1 MDPPSP
7 FSDLLNAPSGAAGGS
22 APHGPTRPEATKS
35 GTKASEEAQRWAPAT
50 ADEID
55 PSPLRTPPAVRLESF
70 AATAFDPTLTH
81 APTALAEASVRG
93 YVRSFVESLICLS
106 LAVILFRAFQ
116 LEGYMI
122 STGSMAPG
130 LIGHHKRVTCP
141 GCGWQFACG
150 VQFDESVA
158 GSLQD
163 VNAAQPSFEPANATC
178 PNCGESSIDLNTV
191 SRNQGD
197 QLLVA
202 KCAYEFSPPRRW
214 DVVVFRN
221 PNKPT
226 QAYVKRVAGLPGE
239 AVQVIRGD
247 LYADGRIQRKDL
259 AAQRALRI
267 PVFDQSHEPPENDAE
282 WGPRW
287 VVTGSNPSWVTDGPA
302 FEFDDSARMRGKSGT
317 AGKAADKKRSEPVE
331 LLTYRHWIRAGGDYH
346 TRVLLP
352 AECPEPKLPSSPFSP
367 IQFDEKARMLVC
379 SGPMNLDWR
388 DQALSL
394 NKDKG
399 TRTALL
405 RLYEESHVGPV
416 TDDYGYNRLEAGSR
430 PFSVRDLM
438 LAAHLTTQGGDGR
451 IQLEMSDGP
460 RDFHLEFDL
469 GAGEV
474 RLFTDAE
481 PKPVRTAPLPEGFV
495 GRKVLLEMSLFDRQ
509 VLVAVDDKL
518 LFDPFELPQDSAE
531 DEHLPVP
538 ARRPVR
544 WGARDAVLRLE
555 DLVLYRDVHYTR
567 GRARNGIV
575 SPCQLDSESYFML
588 GDNSPVSADS
598 RNWVDPGVKK
608 HLILGKPFVVHL
620 PSRPGRWSLGGHEFN
635 IRIPDLSRI
644 RYIR

>member
-1 MDPPSP
+1 MGHPS
-7 FSDLLNAPSGAAGGS
+7 
-22 APHGPTRPEATKS
+22 
-35 GTKASEEAQRWAPAT
+35 
-50 ADEID
+50 
-55 PSPLRTPPAVRLESF
+55 
-70 AATAFDPTLTH
+70 
-81 APTALAEASVRG
+81 TALAEAPVRG

-130 LIGHHKRVTCP
+130 LIGYHKRVTCP
-141 GCGWQFACG
+141 ECKWQFACG

-158 GSLQD
+158 GSLPD
-163 VNAAQPSFEPANATC
+163 VNAAQPSFEPSHATC
-178 PNCGESSIDLNTV
+178 PNCGQSAIELNSV
-191 SRNQGD
+191 PRNQGD

-247 LYADGRIQRKDL
+247 LYADGKIQRKDL

-267 PVFDQSHEPPENDAE
+267 PVYDQSHEPPEEDVE

-302 FEFDDSARMRGKSGT
+302 FEFDDSARRRKKSET
-317 AGKAADKKRSEPVE
+317 AENPAGAKDSDAVE
-331 LLTYRHWIRAGGDYH
+331 MLTYRHWIRAGGDYH

-367 IQFDEKARMLVC
+367 IQFDDRARMLIC
-379 SGPMNLDWR
+379 SGPMSLDWR
-388 DQALSL
+388 DQALGL

-416 TDDYGYNRLEAGSR
+416 TDDYGYNRLEIGTR
-430 PFSVRDLM
+430 PSSVRDLM
-438 LAAHLTTQGGDGR
+438 LSSQLTVQGGEGR
-451 IQLEMSDGP
+451 VLLEMSDGLG
-460 RDFHLEFDL
+460 DFRLEFDL
-469 GAGEV
+469 QAGEARLWAEQESKAV
-474 RLFTDAE
+474 RS
-481 PKPVRTAPLPEGFV
+481 APLPAGFIGHKTLV
-495 GRKVLLEMSLFDRQ
+495 EMSLFDRQ
-509 VLVAVDDKL
+509 VLVAVDGKL
-518 LFDPFELPQDSAE
+518 LFDPYELPQDSAE
-531 DEHLPVP
+531 DETLPVP

-575 SPCQLDSESYFML
+575 SPCQLDSESYFMR

-598 RNWVDPGVKK
+598 RNWTDPGVKN

-635 IRIPDLSRI
+635 IRIPDVSRI